1 MFIKTRHK
9 WLPADGCKGK
19 GGEREEQRVK
29 ECSHRVRKVE
39 KKSVTST
46 RLIQKFKWQ
55 HPLKCTLQLPLI
67 WPWLDISTRETFRY
81 SVYFRVQQV
90 NSASRVSSVD
100 VLWEKLLQKHENLPR
115 NNQACVLAGCSWRSY
130 QIPELPRCSLV
141 LEHSGTLTMETPLA
155 LIKTV
160 IYH

>member
-1 MFIKTRHK
+1 MFNRTRHK

-46 RLIQKFKWQ
+46 RLIQTFKWQ

-81 SVYFRVQQV
+81 SVYFSRWILQAVSLV
-90 NSASRVSSVD
+90 WTSCGRNCYRNMKTFLGIIRRVS
-100 VLWEKLLQKHENLPR
+100 W
-115 NNQACVLAGCSWRSY
+115 QAAVGAHIKSLNCLAARLYWS
-130 QIPELPRCSLV
+130 
-141 LEHSGTLTMETPLA
+141 TLGL
-155 LIKTV
+155 
-160 IYH
+160 